1 MASRTGD
8 HPEHTH
14 VEHLTGSSGGAVVWV
29 REMVRNSPWIFMSI
43 AVHVI
48 AIAIFAVVKM
58 ASHDK
63 PPEQAP
69 TAIQMSKTEDTQEL
83 EPPPEVIDRKAI
95 PKNEEAE
102 VVTFD
107 EDVFM
112 PDTATDT
119 PTGSEADLP
128 DVGFTGGTSAGVG
141 SGGHFGVAPSAF
153 VSRKVGGRGKGGPGR
168 ATQGTEEAVLFG
180 LTWLCRHQSPDGSW
194 DPEVARERCLADRP
208 CLGDK
213 KEMLAKEFTVGLTGL
228 SLLAFLGAGYNF
240 DSKQYVTD
248 RVTQQKYRF
257 GDVVKRGLDYLKSQ
271 QKEDGSFHDPGQ
283 QYMYNE
289 ILGSFALSEAYGL
302 SNNRYWKD
310 PAQKAIDFLCSA
322 QRPAP
327 GGTGLWGWRYK
338 PRKMIEDDRANFPD
352 DATYQK
358 ELTDSDTSVTTW
370 AMMALKSAKASK
382 LHVPEE
388 NLAGAMKF
396 IEAMTGQKGLVGYL
410 KPEEAGVE
418 VIGPKAGAFNYHI
431 ATMSALGMCARI
443 FVETNLDDPFLTQA
457 ADVLVKDLP
466 KVAKENNKSP
476 VDYYYWYYG
485 SMALN
490 QIDGPDSPKKTG
502 KYWGPWNKAMND
514 VLLSGQNR
522 DEKTCAHGGWL
533 DADQWSYEGGGPIY
547 ATAINVM
554 TLEVYYRYENAFGA
568 KKRGGASSK
577 EEPNPTKK

>member
-1 MASRTGD
+1 MAS
-8 HPEHTH
+8 
-14 VEHLTGSSGGAVVWV
+14 SGNPMAWL
-29 REMVRNSPWIFMSI
+29 RETIRNSPWVFMSV

-48 AIAIFAVVKM
+48 AIAIFAVVRM
-58 ASHDK
+58 ASHDTK
-63 PPEQAP
+63 PESEP
-69 TAIQMSKTEDTQEL
+69 TAIQMKAETPDTEEL
-83 EPPPEVIDRKAI
+83 EPPPEVIDRKAV

-112 PDTATDT
+112 PDTAAED

-194 DPEVARERCLADRP
+194 SPTGARDRCIADKGACLADK
-208 CLGDK
+208 GDRLH
-213 KEMLAKEFTVGLTGL
+213 EALTVGCTGL

-257 GDVVKRGLDYLKSQ
+257 GEVVKRGLDWLKAQ
-271 QKEDGSFHDPGQ
+271 QKEDGSFHDPAQ

-289 ILGSFALSEAYGL
+289 ILATFALTEAYGL

-310 PAQKAIDFLCSA
+310 SAQKAVDFLCAA

-327 GGTGLWGWRYK
+327 DGAGLWGWRYK
-338 PRKMIEDDRANFPD
+338 PRKVIEDDRANFPD
-352 DATYQK
+352 DTTYMK
-358 ELTDSDTSVTTW
+358 ELTDSDSSVTTW
-370 AMMALKSAKASK
+370 AIMALKSAKASK

-388 NLAGAMKF
+388 NLAGGLKF
-396 IEAMTGQKGLVGYL
+396 IKSVTGQKGLVGYL
-410 KPEEAGVE
+410 RVEEAGTE
-418 VIGPKAGAFNYHI
+418 VQGPKAGSFNYHL
-431 ATMSALGMCARI
+431 ASMSALGMCTRI
-443 FVETNLDDPFLTQA
+443 FVEANLDDPFLTEA
-457 ADVLVKDLP
+457 GDVLVKDLP
-466 KVAKENNKSP
+466 KLSKENNKSP
-476 VDYYYWYYG
+476 VDYYYWYYA

-502 KYWGPWNKAMND
+502 RYWGPWNKAMND
-514 VLLSGQNR
+514 VLLSGQSR
-522 DEKTCAHGGWL
+522 DEKTCGHGGWL
-533 DADQWSYEGGGPIY
+533 EPDQWSYEGGGPVY

-568 KKRGGASSK
+568 KKRGGVAAK
-577 EEPNPTKK
+577 DATPPTEKK